1 MKIQI
6 TSKSRCKRVIIKT
19 PNPMPSLKDQAIQN
33 ALDNKWNEAILANE
47 ELLKENPREIDTLN
61 RLAYA
66 FMQSNQFSNAKKTY
80 SKVIDLDRTNPIA
93 TKNLKKLIALSAQKN
108 GIQTSSNHINHMD
121 NVFIQEAGKTKTVE
135 LTNVA
140 DKKTLMALQHGDDV
154 FLTVKRSKVFVLN
167 TEKTFIGMLPDN
179 IGTRLIS
186 FIKGGNEYQACIKGI
201 DDKEVIVFIKEV
213 KRAKKFSD
221 QSSFA

>member
-19 PNPMPSLKDQAIQN
+19 PNPMPTLKDQAIQN

-66 FMQSNQFSNAKKTY
+66 FMQSNQFSDAKKTY

-154 FLTVKRSKVFVLN
+154 FLKDQKFL
-167 TEKTFIGMLPDN
+167 FL
-179 IGTRLIS
+179 TR
-186 FIKGGNEYQACIKGI
+186 
-201 DDKEVIVFIKEV
+201 
-213 KRAKKFSD
+213 KKHS
-221 QSSFA
+221 